1 MKKIVLFSLLLL
13 SFAITATAQVTEH
26 TYKTIDLQNY
36 GTVSIGT
43 IIDLTK
49 NEYMK
54 DDNMKTFVVPS
65 WNEKGYLTETEYVWL
80 RSFVNESKILNRI
93 IATQPTKMSLNDIMY
108 DNTLYQE
115 KLSKSVKTIAVCT
128 TITTTTVLA
137 GIIGGI
143 IYAISKK

>member
-1 MKKIVLFSLLLL
+1 
-13 SFAITATAQVTEH
+13 
-26 TYKTIDLQNY
+26 
-36 GTVSIGT
+36 
-43 IIDLTK
+43 
-49 NEYMK
+49 MK

>member
-49 NEYMK
+49 K
-54 DDNMKTFVVPS
+54 
-65 WNEKGYLTETEYVWL
+65 
-80 RSFVNESKILNRI
+80 RI
-93 IATQPTKMSLNDIMY
+93 Y
-108 DNTLYQE
+108 E
-115 KLSKSVKTIAVCT
+115 R
-128 TITTTTVLA
+128 
-137 GIIGGI
+137 
-143 IYAISKK
+143 